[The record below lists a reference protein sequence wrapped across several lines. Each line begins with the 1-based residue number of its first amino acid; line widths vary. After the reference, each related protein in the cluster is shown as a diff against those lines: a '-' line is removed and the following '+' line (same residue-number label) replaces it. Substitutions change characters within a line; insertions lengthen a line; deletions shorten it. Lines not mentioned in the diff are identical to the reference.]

1 MPIAGIFSLNFEL
14 VQLASSGIFSLR
26 HPQHPFSQQIE
37 IVALK
42 ITGVDAEQADAVS
55 S

>member
-1 MPIAGIFSLNFEL
+1 MLPKVPARILQQSLPQK
-14 VQLASSGIFSLR
+14 QLRA